1 MLVMDWKI
9 IVFVVEWKMCGGV
22 CFGFVVEWKINGEAC
37 FVPWR
42 SPCDMVEWNAYGGA
56 YFVLCW
62 SRWSG
67 MLAM

>member
-1 MLVMDWKI
+1 MVGCVLGLWWRGKCGGVCF
-9 IVFVVEWKMCGGV
+9 VFVVEWKIYGG
-22 CFGFVVEWKINGEAC
+22 AS

-67 MLAM
+67 MFAM